1 MRTPTQTAGSVASE
15 NAVSPS
21 PQKRTGGRSVTK
33 GEIPASIL
41 DRYLIERDR
50 QGRPERF
57 YRDHRAVDPMFRDEG
72 KRLVTRQAYPD
83 AVADMLKVAQHRGWT
98 QVRVSGDE
106 TFRREAWV
114 QARALGVDVKGY
126 QPRDRD
132 RQAAGDKVREPPT
145 GPDRSAGPSAISA
158 ERRLKEAAIVVRR
171 LITDP
176 AAQARLIEHAY
187 QRARDMIPG
196 LPRHPDGDRSPR
208 RESDRIRR

>member
-1 MRTPTQTAGSVASE
+1 MRTPTQSGGSVTSE

-21 PQKRTGGRSVTK
+21 PQKKTDGRSTTK

-57 YRDHRAVDPMFRDEG
+57 YRDHRAVDPMFSDEG
-72 KRLVTRQAYPD
+72 KRLVTRQAYPE

-114 QARALGVDVKGY
+114 QARALGLDVKGY

-132 RQAAGDKVREPPT
+132 RQAAGDKVR
-145 GPDRSAGPSAISA
+145 GPQTLADRSADPSALSV
-158 ERRLKEAAIVVRR
+158 EKRLKEAVVVVRR
-171 LITDP
+171 LIADP

-196 LPRHPDGDRSPR
+196 LPRHPDADRAHTRDSDRSR
-208 RESDRIRR
+208 R

>member
-1 MRTPTQTAGSVASE
+1 MRTPTPTAGPVTPE
-15 NAVSPS
+15 NAVAPS
-21 PQKRTGGRSVTK
+21 PQKRTGRRSVAK

-57 YRDHRAVDPMFRDEG
+57 FRDHRAVDPMFTDEG

-83 AVADMLKVAQHRGWT
+83 AVADMLKVAEHRGWT

-114 QARALGVDVKGY
+114 QARTLGLDVKGY

-132 RQAAGDKVREPPT
+132 RQAAGDQVR
-145 GPDRSAGPSAISA
+145 GPQTPADRSADSSAVSV
-158 ERRLKEAAIVVRR
+158 ERRLKEAGVVLRR

-176 AAQARLIEHAY
+176 AAEARLIERAY
-187 QRARDMIPG
+187 QRAQDIIPG
-196 LPRHPDGDRSPR
+196 RPRHPHADRFHTREPDRDR
-208 RESDRIRR
+208 R

>member
-1 MRTPTQTAGSVASE
+1 MRTPTQAAGSVTSD

-21 PQKRTGGRSVTK
+21 PQKRTDGRSTTK

-57 YRDHRAVDPMFRDEG
+57 YRDHRAADPMFRDEG

-114 QARALGVDVKGY
+114 QGRAMGLDVKGY
-126 QPRDRD
+126 QPRARD

-145 GPDRSAGPSAISA
+145 GPDRSADPSAISA
-158 ERRLKEAAIVVRR
+158 ERHLKEAAIVVRR

-176 AAQARLIEHAY
+176 AAQARLIEHAN
-187 QRARDMIPG
+187 QRARDMVAG
-196 LPRHPDGDRSPR
+196 LPRHQDGDRSPR

>member
-1 MRTPTQTAGSVASE
+1 MIRFLIKNRVGRVAPNQSGSTTPARTATA
-15 NAVSPS
+15 
-21 PQKRTGGRSVTK
+21 T
-33 GEIPASIL
+33 ASIL
-41 DRYLIERDR
+41 VR
-50 QGRPERF
+50 
-57 YRDHRAVDPMFRDEG
+57 
-72 KRLVTRQAYPD
+72 TRSFEQTFSKYPD